1 MQVYLTG
8 VNTIKKQK
16 SISEEKSKSKFSPR
30 KDQEKY
36 EKEKDSIVLEENSS
50 SETDKIGKRTSKV
63 ISNRT
68 FQSLKKNLNSRYDHQ
83 EDKKINIKNNYISID
98 DKSKG
103 NHSKKSFKCEKDF
116 SIMRHKNYEQKKK

>member
-36 EKEKDSIVLEENSS
+36 EKEKDSIVLE
-50 SETDKIGKRTSKV
+50 
-63 ISNRT
+63 
-68 FQSLKKNLNSRYDHQ
+68 
-83 EDKKINIKNNYISID
+83 
-98 DKSKG
+98 
-103 NHSKKSFKCEKDF
+103 
-116 SIMRHKNYEQKKK
+116 